1 MGDEKEIEFYG
12 SSRVDSR
19 VDPTRV
25 APTAYNQ
32 NMKDDLRTLRF
43 LLSRLERISADS
55 SVAYR
60 ASGVRGSMLRMV
72 EKLEAG
78 RPVSDQYLRRLIESA
93 YSLLQTAAKEKIR

>member
-1 MGDEKEIEFYG
+1 M
-12 SSRVDSR
+12 
-19 VDPTRV
+19 
-25 APTAYNQ
+25 
-32 NMKDDLRTLRF
+32 DDNLLAILQF

-78 RPVSDQYLRRLIESA
+78 RSVSSQDVKRLVDSA
-93 YSLLQTAAKEKIR
+93 YYLLEKAAEEKIR

>member
-1 MGDEKEIEFYG
+1 MSEI
-12 SSRVDSR
+12 
-19 VDPTRV
+19 
-25 APTAYNQ
+25 
-32 NMKDDLRTLRF
+32 RTLHF

-78 RPVSDQYLRRLIESA
+78 RPVSDQDAKRLVESA
-93 YSLLQTAAKEKIR
+93 YLLLQKAAREKIR

>member
-1 MGDEKEIEFYG
+1 MKP
-12 SSRVDSR
+12 ST
-19 VDPTRV
+19 PHLL
-25 APTAYNQ
+25 YNQ
-32 NMKDDLRTLRF
+32 LMLDNSLSTLHF

-78 RPVSDQYLRRLIESA
+78 RPVSSQEVRRLVESA
-93 YSLLQTAAKEKIR
+93 YLLLQKAAKEKIR

>member
-1 MGDEKEIEFYG
+1 MHDN
-12 SSRVDSR
+12 
-19 VDPTRV
+19 P
-25 APTAYNQ
+25 
-32 NMKDDLRTLRF
+32 LRTLRF

-78 RPVSDQYLRRLIESA
+78 RPVSSQDVRRLIESA
-93 YSLLQTAAKEKIR
+93 YFLLQTAAREKIR